1 MLNAEIF
8 EECAQINSLIE
19 NSNKAEARSKVINL
33 LDKLQRDR
41 NEYTPLVNHVIR
53 EVGLFPY
60 IDPKTALWE
69 DQVVVEAFKA
79 NVGDDAP
86 ITLHSAQSHVLKRL
100 LLGENIA
107 VSAPTSF
114 GKSFIV
120 DAFIAIRKPENV
132 IIIVPTIALA
142 DETRRRIEHK
152 FSHYYKIITT
162 TDATIAE
169 RNIFIFPQERSFAY
183 LGKLSKIDMLIVDE
197 FYKASSMFDDDRS
210 SSLLSAIIEL
220 GKISRQ
226 KYYLAPNIHN
236 IADNVF
242 TQGMQFMRLTDFK
255 TVITKAARTYEKRK
269 NGENIDEF
277 KKKHLVNIL
286 QNNKSKTLI
295 YAGSYSNINKV
306 SGILADN
313 LSKKETSLLN
323 NFKEWLTIN
332 YGKSFSLC
340 QLSERGIGV
349 HNGKMHR
356 ALSQIQVKLFECN
369 DGLDTIIST
378 SSIIEGVNTQ
388 AEQVIVWSNKNG
400 SHKFDYFTYRNIIGR
415 AGRMFKYF
423 VGKVYLLEEPPVQE
437 NTTLT
442 IDFPADVT
450 ESLDSEDPGIEIN
463 QEQND
468 HIKEYESF
476 MSDALGAENFTQ
488 LRKMPIFKSFDQR
501 LLKLLIEK
509 LKNDPHWPK
518 GYSALATTNTYNWRE
533 PILDVVN
540 LLGDNMAKLIKIA
553 IWKMPDNW
561 TRSIAD
567 IYSGLT
573 DISYEDLFSAE
584 RYLSYNLC
592 STLSMI
598 NLLKKSYNPT
608 SPDIS
613 LFIGKAANAFLPKLV
628 YQLEEYGMP
637 RMISRKS
644 CFADWLSNTNVRAAL
659 NQELW
664 FLLDEN
670 GYPPEWS
677 EDVFDQIR
685 DQVGNYKEHLST
697 PRLYSVNSDYY
708 SSMVAEP

>member
-1 MLNAEIF
+1 MLNTEIF
-8 EECAQINSLIE
+8 EECAQINALIE
-19 NSNKAEARSKVINL
+19 NSNKAEARSMVINL
-33 LDKLQRDR
+33 LDKLRRDG
-41 NEYTPLVNHVIR
+41 NEYTPLINHVIR

-79 NVGDDAP
+79 NVGDEAP
-86 ITLHSAQSHVLKRL
+86 VTLHSAQSHVLKRL
-100 LLGENIA
+100 LLGDNIA

-120 DAFIAIRKPENV
+120 DAFIAIRQPENV
-132 IIIVPTIALA
+132 VMIVPTIALA

-152 FSHYYKIITT
+152 FSHKYKIITT
-162 TDATIAE
+162 TDATITE

-183 LGKLSKIDMLIVDE
+183 LDKLEKIDMLIVDE

-220 GKISRQ
+220 GRISRQ
-226 KYYLAPNIHN
+226 KYYLAPNIHK

-255 TVITKAARTYEKRK
+255 TVITKAAKIYEKRR
-269 NGENIDEF
+269 NDENVDEF
-277 KKKHLVNIL
+277 KKNYLVNIL
-286 QNNKSKTLI
+286 QNNTAKTLV
-295 YAGSYSNINKV
+295 YAGSYNNINKV
-306 SGILADN
+306 STILADN
-313 LSKKETSLLN
+313 LPYKETSLLRDFN
-323 NFKEWLTIN
+323 DWLKVN
-332 YGKSFSLC
+332 YGDSFSLC
-340 QLSERGIGV
+340 QLSERGIGI

-356 ALSQIQVKLFECN
+356 SLSQIQVKLFECTE
-369 DGLDTIIST
+369 GLDTIIST

-442 IDFPADVT
+442 IDFPDEVA

-463 QEQND
+463 QEQNN
-468 HIKEYESF
+468 HIKEYEEF
-476 MSDALGAENFTQ
+476 MMNALGAENFRQ
-488 LRKMPIFKSFDQR
+488 IRKLSIFKSCDPR
-501 LLKLLIEK
+501 ILKSLIEK
-509 LKNDPHWPK
+509 LKANPNWPR
-518 GYSALATTNTYNWRE
+518 GYAALAATNTYNWRE
-533 PILDVVN
+533 PVLDVVS

-561 TRSIAD
+561 TRSIAEV
-567 IYSGLT
+567 YSELS

-592 STLSMI
+592 STLSVI
-598 NLLKKSYNPT
+598 NILKKSFDPT

-613 LFIGKAANAFLPKLV
+613 LFIGRAANAFLPKLV
-628 YQLEEYGMP
+628 YQLEEYGLP
-637 RMISRKS
+637 RMISRKIQNS
-644 CFADWLSNTNVRAAL
+644 GLINLEDDSVEISEIIKQFNNIGREKVIQGL
-659 NQELW
+659 NN
-664 FLLDEN
+664 LL
-670 GYPPEWS
+670 P
-677 EDVFDQIR
+677 FDKFII
-685 DQVGNYKEHLST
+685 NYF
-697 PRLYSVNSDYY
+697 YDGIC
-708 SSMVAEP
+708 

>member
-1 MLNAEIF
+1 MLNTEIF
-8 EECAQINSLIE
+8 EECAQINALIE
-19 NSNKAEARSKVINL
+19 NSNKAEARSMVINL
-33 LDKLQRDR
+33 LDKLRHDG

-79 NVGDDAP
+79 NVGDETP
-86 ITLHSAQSHVLKRL
+86 VTLHSAQSHVLKRL
-100 LLGENIA
+100 LLGDNIA

-120 DAFIAIRKPENV
+120 DAFIAIRQPENV
-132 IIIVPTIALA
+132 VMIVPTIALA

-152 FSHYYKIITT
+152 FSHKYKIITT
-162 TDATIAE
+162 TDATITE

-183 LGKLSKIDMLIVDE
+183 LDKLEKIDMLVVDE

-220 GKISRQ
+220 GRISRQ
-226 KYYLAPNIHN
+226 KYYLAPNIHK

-255 TVITKAARTYEKRK
+255 TVITKAAKIYEKRK
-269 NGENIDEF
+269 NDENVDEF
-277 KKKHLVNIL
+277 KKNYLVNIL
-286 QNNKSKTLI
+286 QNNTAKTLI
-295 YAGSYSNINKV
+295 YAGSYNNINKV
-306 SGILADN
+306 STILADN
-313 LSKKETSLLN
+313 LPYKKTSLLRDFN
-323 NFKEWLTIN
+323 DWLKAN
-332 YGKSFSLC
+332 YGDSFSLC
-340 QLSERGIGV
+340 QLSERGIGI

-356 ALSQIQVKLFECN
+356 SLSQIQVKLFECTE
-369 DGLDTIIST
+369 GLDIIIST

-442 IDFPADVT
+442 IDFPNEVA

-463 QEQND
+463 REQNN
-468 HIKEYESF
+468 HIKEYEEF
-476 MSDALGAENFTQ
+476 MMNALGAENFRRI
-488 LRKMPIFKSFDQR
+488 RKLSIFKSCDPR
-501 LLKLLIEK
+501 ILKSLIEK
-509 LKNDPHWPK
+509 LKANPNWPR
-518 GYSALATTNTYNWRE
+518 GYAALAATNTYNWRE
-533 PILDVVN
+533 PVLDVVS
-540 LLGDNMAKLIKIA
+540 LLGDNMARLIKIA

-561 TRSIAD
+561 TRSIAEV
-567 IYSGLT
+567 YSELS

-592 STLSMI
+592 STLSVI
-598 NLLKKSYNPT
+598 NILKKSFAPT

-613 LFIGKAANAFLPKLV
+613 LFIGRAANAFLPKLV
-628 YQLEEYGMP
+628 YQLEEYGLP
-637 RMISRKS
+637 RMISRKIQDS
-644 CFADWLSNTNVRAAL
+644 GLINLEDDSVEISNIIKQFNNIGREKVIQGL
-659 NQELW
+659 NN
-664 FLLDEN
+664 LL
-670 GYPPEWS
+670 P
-677 EDVFDQIR
+677 FDKFII
-685 DQVGNYKEHLST
+685 NYF
-697 PRLYSVNSDYY
+697 YDGIC
-708 SSMVAEP
+708 

>member
-476 MSDALGAENFTQ
+476 MSDALGTENFTQ

-598 NLLKKSYNPT
+598 NLLKNRT
-608 SPDIS
+608 
-613 LFIGKAANAFLPKLV
+613 
-628 YQLEEYGMP
+628 
-637 RMISRKS
+637 
-644 CFADWLSNTNVRAAL
+644 
-659 NQELW
+659 
-664 FLLDEN
+664 
-670 GYPPEWS
+670 
-677 EDVFDQIR
+677 IR
-685 DQVGNYKEHLST
+685 HHQT
-697 PRLYSVNSDYY
+697 FPYS
-708 SSMVAEP
+708 

>member
-1 MLNAEIF
+1 MLNTEIF
-8 EECAQINSLIE
+8 EECAQINALIE
-19 NSNKAEARSKVINL
+19 NSNKAEARSMVINL
-33 LDKLQRDR
+33 LDKLRRDG
-41 NEYTPLVNHVIR
+41 NEYTPLINHVIR

-79 NVGDDAP
+79 NVGDEAP
-86 ITLHSAQSHVLKRL
+86 VTLHSAQSHVLKRL
-100 LLGENIA
+100 LLGDNIA

-120 DAFIAIRKPENV
+120 DAFIAIRQPENV
-132 IIIVPTIALA
+132 VMIVPTIALA

-152 FSHYYKIITT
+152 FSHKYKIITT
-162 TDATIAE
+162 TDATITE

-183 LGKLSKIDMLIVDE
+183 LDKLEKIDMLIVDE

-220 GKISRQ
+220 GRISRQ
-226 KYYLAPNIHN
+226 KYYLAPNIHK

-255 TVITKAARTYEKRK
+255 TVITKAAKIYEKRR
-269 NGENIDEF
+269 NDENVDEF
-277 KKKHLVNIL
+277 KKNYLVNIL
-286 QNNKSKTLI
+286 QNNTAKTLV
-295 YAGSYSNINKV
+295 YAGSYNNINKV
-306 SGILADN
+306 STILADN
-313 LSKKETSLLN
+313 LPYKETSLLRDFN
-323 NFKEWLTIN
+323 DWLKVN
-332 YGKSFSLC
+332 YGDSFSLC
-340 QLSERGIGV
+340 QLSERGIGI

-356 ALSQIQVKLFECN
+356 SLSQIQIKLFECTE
-369 DGLDTIIST
+369 GLDTIIST

-442 IDFPADVT
+442 IDFPDEVA

-463 QEQND
+463 QEQNN
-468 HIKEYESF
+468 HIKEYEEF
-476 MSDALGAENFTQ
+476 MMNALGAENFRQ
-488 LRKMPIFKSFDQR
+488 IRKLSIFKSCDPR
-501 LLKLLIEK
+501 ILKSLIEK
-509 LKNDPHWPK
+509 LKANPNWPR
-518 GYSALATTNTYNWRE
+518 GYAALAATNTYNWRK
-533 PILDVVN
+533 PVLDVVS
-540 LLGDNMAKLIKIA
+540 LLGDNMARLIKIA

-561 TRSIAD
+561 TRSIAEV
-567 IYSGLT
+567 YSELS

-592 STLSMI
+592 LTLSVI
-598 NLLKKSYNPT
+598 NILKKSFDPT

-613 LFIGKAANAFLPKLV
+613 LFIGRAANAFLPKLV
-628 YQLEEYGMP
+628 YQLEEYGLP
-637 RMISRKS
+637 RMISRKIQNS
-644 CFADWLSNTNVRAAL
+644 GLINLEDDSIEISEIIKQFNNIGREKVIQGL
-659 NQELW
+659 NN
-664 FLLDEN
+664 LL
-670 GYPPEWS
+670 P
-677 EDVFDQIR
+677 FDKFII
-685 DQVGNYKEHLST
+685 NYF
-697 PRLYSVNSDYY
+697 YDGIC
-708 SSMVAEP
+708 

>member
-476 MSDALGAENFTQ
+476 MSDALGTENFTQ

-637 RMISRKS
+637 RMISRKIQDS
-644 CFADWLSNTNVRAAL
+644 GLINLEDDSVEISDIITQFNCIGKDKLISNL
-659 NQELW
+659 NN
-664 FLLDEN
+664 LL
-670 GYPPEWS
+670 P
-677 EDVFDQIR
+677 FDKFII
-685 DQVGNYKEHLST
+685 NYFYDGIS
-697 PRLYSVNSDYY
+697 
-708 SSMVAEP
+708 

>member
-8 EECAQINSLIE
+8 EECAQINALIE
-19 NSNKAEARSKVINL
+19 NSKKAEARSMVINL
-33 LDKLQRDR
+33 LDKLRRDG
-41 NEYTPLVNHVIR
+41 NEYTPLINHVIR

-79 NVGDDAP
+79 NVGDEAP
-86 ITLHSAQSHVLKRL
+86 VTLHSAQSHVLKRL
-100 LLGENIA
+100 LLGDNIA

-120 DAFIAIRKPENV
+120 DAFIAIRQPENV
-132 IIIVPTIALA
+132 VMIVPTIALA

-152 FSHYYKIITT
+152 FSHKYKIITT
-162 TDATIAE
+162 TDATITE

-183 LGKLSKIDMLIVDE
+183 LDKLEKIDILIVDE

-220 GKISRQ
+220 GRISRQ
-226 KYYLAPNIHN
+226 KYYLAPNIHK

-255 TVITKAARTYEKRK
+255 TVITKAAKIYEKRR
-269 NGENIDEF
+269 NDENVDEF
-277 KKKHLVNIL
+277 KKNYLINIL
-286 QNNKSKTLI
+286 QNNTAKTLV
-295 YAGSYSNINKV
+295 YAGSYNNINKV
-306 SGILADN
+306 STILADN
-313 LSKKETSLLN
+313 LPYKETSLLRDFN
-323 NFKEWLTIN
+323 DWLKVN
-332 YGKSFSLC
+332 YGDSFSLC
-340 QLSERGIGV
+340 QLSERGIGI

-356 ALSQIQVKLFECN
+356 SLSQIQVKLFEFTE
-369 DGLDTIIST
+369 GLDTIIST

-442 IDFPADVT
+442 IDFPDEVA
-450 ESLDSEDPGIEIN
+450 ESLDSEDPGIEIS
-463 QEQND
+463 QEQNN
-468 HIKEYESF
+468 HIKEYEAF
-476 MSDALGAENFTQ
+476 MMDALGAEKFRQ
-488 LRKMPIFKSFDQR
+488 IRKQSIFKACDPR
-501 LLKLLIEK
+501 ILKSLIGK
-509 LKNDPHWPK
+509 LKTNPNWPR
-518 GYSALATTNTYNWRE
+518 GYAALATTNTYNWRE
-533 PILDVVN
+533 PVLDVVG
-540 LLGDNMAKLIKIA
+540 LLGDNMARLIKIA

-561 TRSIAD
+561 TRSIAE
-567 IYSGLT
+567 IYSELS

-592 STLSMI
+592 STLSVI
-598 NLLKKSYNPT
+598 NMLKKSLDPT

-613 LFIGKAANAFLPKLV
+613 LFIGRAANAFLPKLV
-628 YQLEEYGMP
+628 YQLEEYGLP
-637 RMISRKS
+637 RMISRKIQDS
-644 CFADWLSNTNVRAAL
+644 GLINLEDDSIEISEIITRFNNIGREKIIHGL
-659 NQELW
+659 NN
-664 FLLDEN
+664 LL
-670 GYPPEWS
+670 P
-677 EDVFDQIR
+677 FDKFII
-685 DQVGNYKEHLST
+685 NYF
-697 PRLYSVNSDYY
+697 YDGIG
-708 SSMVAEP
+708 

>member
-306 SGILADN
+306 SDILADN

-488 LRKMPIFKSFDQR
+488 IRKMPIFKSFDQR

-637 RMISRKS
+637 RMISRKIQDS
-644 CFADWLSNTNVRAAL
+644 GLINLEDDSVEISDIITQFNCIGKDKLISNL
-659 NQELW
+659 NN
-664 FLLDEN
+664 LL
-670 GYPPEWS
+670 P
-677 EDVFDQIR
+677 FDKFII
-685 DQVGNYKEHLST
+685 NYFYDGIS
-697 PRLYSVNSDYY
+697 
-708 SSMVAEP
+708 

>member
-332 YGKSFSLC
+332 YGRSFSLC

-637 RMISRKS
+637 RMISRKIQDS
-644 CFADWLSNTNVRAAL
+644 GLINLEDDSVEISDIITQFNCIGKDKLISNL
-659 NQELW
+659 NN
-664 FLLDEN
+664 LL
-670 GYPPEWS
+670 P
-677 EDVFDQIR
+677 FDKFII
-685 DQVGNYKEHLST
+685 NYFYDGIS
-697 PRLYSVNSDYY
+697 
-708 SSMVAEP
+708 